1 MAPHLTLLFQRRKAK
16 LGEKTFLDGFDPGV
30 QALKVAVEAG
40 EDLAAA
46 TAKAAVAAEEGFN
59 AATNMKAVHGKPA
72 VNGLRNT
79 SIKLMD
85 VGVSLTTT
93 CGYHV

>member
-1 MAPHLTLLFQRRKAK
+1 MTKGKAK

-30 QALKVAVEAG
+30 QALQVAVEAG

-72 VNGLRNT
+72 VKGDAPSVWLIREHA
-79 SIKLMD
+79 LQ
-85 VGVSLTTT
+85 
-93 CGYHV
+93 C